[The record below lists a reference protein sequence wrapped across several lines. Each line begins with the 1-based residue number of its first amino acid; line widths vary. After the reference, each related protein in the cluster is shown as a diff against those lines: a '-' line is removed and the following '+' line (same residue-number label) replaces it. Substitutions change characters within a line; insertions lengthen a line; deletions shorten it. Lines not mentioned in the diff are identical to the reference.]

1 MFNIVLNLKGS
12 KETISEASK
21 NKVTIKRQSDKTHLI
36 IT

>member
-1 MFNIVLNLKGS
+1 MFNIMLNLKVS

-21 NKVTIKRQSDKTHLI
+21 NKIIIKRQSDKTHFI